1 MRSSQKTRVESRQNL
16 NRFVCFVAGYLF
28 EFERKLQLEEL
39 VVVRIINR
47 LDQPLDTRARKNL
60 ERLYSRLHLRRM
72 LHAKQKGREAAA
84 MIQVQMA
91 NPDCLKV
98 RPIEVLFGHPMRRVG
113 AAIKQQRTR
122 LSLQPE
128 RG

>member
-1 MRSSQKTRVESRQNL
+1 M
-16 NRFVCFVAGYLF
+16 
-28 EFERKLQLEEL
+28 
-39 VVVRIINR
+39 
-47 LDQPLDTRARKNL
+47 
-60 ERLYSRLHLRRM
+60 LR
-72 LHAKQKGREAAA
+72 AKQKWHEPAA

-91 NPDCLKV
+91 NPDCLKAG
-98 RPIEVLFGHPMRRVG
+98 PIEILFGHPMRRVG